1 VPKLKFNKQFFMSD
15 NLNYG
20 IIGNCKSAAL
30 INEDTS
36 IDWLCLPQ
44 FDSPSVFAK
53 ILDDQKGGHF
63 LIKNLANYTIKQAY
77 LENSNILR
85 TEFRNEKAGF
95 EVIDFMPRY
104 KNEINLYYTPPEV
117 IRIIRPLYGTPS
129 LSIDYFPALEYAAAK
144 TDSYAK
150 KEFIVSVYNH
160 NNYDTL
166 YLYSNLSKEDILE
179 GNTIELTQ
187 DVFFT
192 ISYNEKLQTPR
203 LESCLLELERT
214 KLYWLNWCDKTPT
227 YQYYNEV
234 ILRSAMTL
242 KLLTYDKTG
251 AILAAAT
258 TSLPE
263 SIGEVRNWDYRF
275 CWIRDS
281 SMVIRVISK
290 LGHKKIVKD
299 FIDFIIDL
307 IPEKDEKIQIMYGI
321 NKEKKLTETLLD
333 HLSGYENS
341 NPVRIGNAAYKQKQ
355 NDIYGILMDAI
366 HVELVEFP
374 LLFEKKE
381 ELWSIVKNIV
391 WIVDNNWFLPD
402 KGIWEIRE
410 EDKHFTFS
418 KVLCWVAIDRAIK
431 IADFL
436 GKDKDKWINLRE
448 EIKKDIL
455 EKAWNPSV
463 EAYTQFYGS
472 DALDASVLL
481 MEQYGFIDALDE
493 RYIKT
498 VKATEKELSYEGLLF
513 RYKNEDDFGTPTSS
527 FTVCTFWFINSLY
540 KIGEVDKAKALFDQL
555 LSYSNHLGLFSEDL
569 DFKTKRLLGN
579 FPQAYSHLALIDVA
593 LTFNKIK
600 H

>member
-1 VPKLKFNKQFFMSD
+1 MST

-77 LENSNILR
+77 IENTNILR
-85 TEFRNEKAGF
+85 TEFRNKAAGF

-117 IRIIRPLYGTPS
+117 IRIIRPLYGTPT

-144 TDSYAK
+144 TASYI
-150 KEFIVSVYNH
+150 KEDFIVSVYDH
-160 NNYDTL
+160 DNYDTL
-166 YLYSNLSKEDILE
+166 YLYSNLPKEDIKE
-179 GNTIELTQ
+179 GNQIELTQ
-187 DVFFT
+187 AAFFN
-192 ISYNEKLQTPR
+192 ISYNEKLQTPS
-203 LESCLLELERT
+203 LESCLLEFERT
-214 KLYWLNWCDKTPT
+214 KLYWLNWCAKTPT

-299 FIDFIIDL
+299 FIDYIIDL
-307 IPEKDEKIQIMYGI
+307 IPETDEKIQIMYGI
-321 NKEKKLTETLLD
+321 NKEKKLTETHLD

-341 NPVRIGNAAYKQKQ
+341 SPVRIGNAAYKQKQ

-391 WIVDNNWFLPD
+391 WIVNNNWFLPD

-431 IADFL
+431 IANFL
-436 GKDKDKWINLRE
+436 GKDKDKWISLRD
-448 EIKKDIL
+448 EIKNDIH

-463 EAYTQFYGS
+463 GAYTQFYGS

-498 VKATEKELSYEGLLF
+498 VKATERELSFEGLLY
-513 RYKNEDDFGTPTSS
+513 RYKNKDDFGTPTSS

-540 KIGEVDKAKALFDQL
+540 KIGEVDKAKTLFDQL

-569 DFKTKRLLGN
+569 DFKSKRLLGN

-593 LTFNKIK
+593 ITFNKIRGEMT
-600 H
+600 

>member
-1 VPKLKFNKQFFMSD
+1 MST

-77 LENSNILR
+77 IENTNILR
-85 TEFRNEKAGF
+85 TEFRNKAAGF

-117 IRIIRPLYGTPS
+117 IRIIRPLYGTPT

-144 TDSYAK
+144 TASYI
-150 KEFIVSVYNH
+150 KEDFIVSVYDH
-160 NNYDTL
+160 DNYDTL
-166 YLYSNLSKEDILE
+166 YLYSNLPKEDIKE
-179 GNTIELTQ
+179 GNQIELTQ
-187 DVFFT
+187 AAFFN
-192 ISYNEKLQTPR
+192 ISYNEKLQTPS
-203 LESCLLELERT
+203 LESCLLEFERT
-214 KLYWLNWCDKTPT
+214 KLYWLNWCAKTPT

-299 FIDFIIDL
+299 FIDYIIDL
-307 IPEKDEKIQIMYGI
+307 IPETDEKIQIMYGI
-321 NKEKKLTETLLD
+321 NKEKKLTETHLD

-341 NPVRIGNAAYKQKQ
+341 SPVRIGNAAYKQKQ

-391 WIVDNNWFLPD
+391 WIVNNNWFLPD

-431 IADFL
+431 IANFL
-436 GKDKDKWINLRE
+436 GKDKDKWISLRD
-448 EIKKDIL
+448 EIKNDIH

-463 EAYTQFYGS
+463 GAYTQFYGS

-498 VKATEKELSYEGLLF
+498 VKATERELSFEGLLY
-513 RYKNEDDFGTPTSS
+513 RYKNKDDFGTPTSS

-569 DFKTKRLLGN
+569 DFKSKRLLGN

-593 LTFNKIK
+593 ITFNKIRGEMA
-600 H
+600 

>member
-1 VPKLKFNKQFFMSD
+1 MST

-77 LENSNILR
+77 IENTNILR
-85 TEFRNEKAGF
+85 TEFRNKAAGF

-104 KNEINLYYTPPEV
+104 KNEINLYYTPPEI
-117 IRIIRPLYGTPS
+117 IRIIRPLYGTPT

-144 TDSYAK
+144 TASYI
-150 KEFIVSVYNH
+150 KEDFIVSVYDH
-160 NNYDTL
+160 DNYDTL
-166 YLYSNLSKEDILE
+166 YLYSNLSKEDIIE
-179 GNTIELTQ
+179 GNQIELTQ
-187 DVFFT
+187 AAFFN
-192 ISYNEKLQTPR
+192 ISYNEKLQTPS
-203 LESCLLELERT
+203 LESCLLEFERT
-214 KLYWLNWCDKTPT
+214 KLYWLNWCAKTPT

-234 ILRSAMTL
+234 ILRSTMTL

-251 AILAAAT
+251 AILAAVT

-299 FIDFIIDL
+299 FIDYIIDL
-307 IPEKDEKIQIMYGI
+307 IPETDEKIQIMYGI
-321 NKEKKLTETLLD
+321 NKEKKLTETHLD

-341 NPVRIGNAAYKQKQ
+341 SPVRIGNAAYKQKQ

-391 WIVDNNWFLPD
+391 WIVNNNWFLPD

-431 IADFL
+431 IANFL
-436 GKDKDKWINLRE
+436 GKDKDKWISLRD
-448 EIKKDIL
+448 EIKNDIH

-463 EAYTQFYGS
+463 GAYTQFYGS

-498 VKATEKELSYEGLLF
+498 VKATERELSFEGLLY
-513 RYKNEDDFGTPTSS
+513 RYKNKDDFGTPTSS

-540 KIGEVDKAKALFDQL
+540 KIGEVDKAKTLFDQL

-569 DFKTKRLLGN
+569 DFKSKRLLGN

-593 LTFNKIK
+593 ITFNKIRGEMA
-600 H
+600 

>member
-1 VPKLKFNKQFFMSD
+1 MSA

-53 ILDDQKGGHF
+53 ILDNQKGGHF
-63 LIKNLANYTIKQAY
+63 LIKNLAKYTIKQTY
-77 LENSNILR
+77 LENTNILR
-85 TEFRNEKAGF
+85 TEFRNDKAGF

-117 IRIIRPLYGTPS
+117 IRIIRPLYGTPT
-129 LSIDYFPALEYAAAK
+129 LSIDYFPALEYAAAQ
-144 TDSYAK
+144 TASYI
-150 KEFIVSVYNH
+150 KEDFIVSVYDH
-160 NNYDTL
+160 ENYDTL
-166 YLYSNLSKEDILE
+166 FLYSNLPKQDIIE
-179 GNTIELTQ
+179 GNLIELTQ
-187 DVFFT
+187 ATFFT
-192 ISYNEKLQTPR
+192 ISYNEKLQTPS
-203 LESCLLELERT
+203 LDSCLLEFERT

-227 YQYYNEV
+227 YPYYNQV

-307 IPEKDEKIQIMYGI
+307 IPETDEKIQIMYGI
-321 NKEKKLTETLLD
+321 NKEKKLTETHLD

-341 NPVRIGNAAYKQKQ
+341 RPVRIGNAAYKQKQ

-366 HVELVEFP
+366 HIELIEFP

-391 WIVDNNWFLPD
+391 WIVNNNWFLPD

-410 EDKHFTFS
+410 EEKHFTFS

-436 GKDKDKWINLRE
+436 GKNKDKWIVLRE
-448 EIKKDIL
+448 EIKNDIH

-463 EAYTQFYGS
+463 GAYTQFYGS

-481 MEQYGFIDALDE
+481 MEQYGFIDALDQ
-493 RYIKT
+493 RYINT
-498 VKATEKELSYEGLLF
+498 VKATESELSYEGLLY
-513 RYKNEDDFGTPTSS
+513 RYKNKDDFGKPTSS

-540 KIGEVDKAKALFDQL
+540 KIGEIDKAKALFDQL

-593 LTFNKIK
+593 ITFNKSK
-600 H
+600 G

>member
-1 VPKLKFNKQFFMSD
+1 MRD

-53 ILDDQKGGHF
+53 LLDDQKGGHF

-77 LENSNILR
+77 IENTNVLR
-85 TEFRNEKAGF
+85 TEFRNDEAGF

-117 IRIIRPLYGTPS
+117 IRIIRPLYGKPT
-129 LSIDYFPALEYAAAK
+129 LSVDYLPALEYAAAK
-144 TDSYAK
+144 TDTYIK
-150 KEFIVSVYNH
+150 KDFIVSVYNH
-160 NNYDTL
+160 DNYDTL

-187 DVFFT
+187 DAFFT
-192 ISYNEKLQTPR
+192 ISYNEKLQTPS
-203 LESCLLELERT
+203 LESCLLEFERT

-227 YQYYNEV
+227 YQYYNDV

-290 LGHKKIVKD
+290 LGHKKVVKD
-299 FIDFIIDL
+299 FIDYIIDL

-321 NKEKKLTETLLD
+321 NKEKKLTETLLT

-341 NPVRIGNAAYKQKQ
+341 SPVRIGNAAYKQKQ

-391 WIVDNNWFLPD
+391 WIVNNNWFLPD

-436 GKDKDKWINLRE
+436 GKDKDKWIKLRE

-463 EAYTQFYGS
+463 QAYTQFYGS

-498 VKATEKELSYEGLLF
+498 VKATEKELSYEGLLY
-513 RYKNEDDFGTPTSS
+513 RYKNEDDFGKPTSS

-593 LTFNKIK
+593 ITFNKIK
-600 H
+600 R

>member
-1 VPKLKFNKQFFMSD
+1 MSA

-53 ILDDQKGGHF
+53 ILDNQQGGHF
-63 LIKNLANYTIKQAY
+63 LIKNLAKYTIKQTY
-77 LENSNILR
+77 LENTNILR
-85 TEFRNEKAGF
+85 TEFRNDKAGF

-117 IRIIRPLYGTPS
+117 IRIIRPLYGTPT
-129 LSIDYFPALEYAAAK
+129 LSIDYFPALEYAAAQ
-144 TDSYAK
+144 TASYI
-150 KEFIVSVYNH
+150 KEDFIVSVYDH
-160 NNYDTL
+160 ENYDTL
-166 YLYSNLSKEDILE
+166 FLYSNLPKQDIIE
-179 GNTIELTQ
+179 GNLIELTQ
-187 DVFFT
+187 ATFFT
-192 ISYNEKLQTPR
+192 ISYNEKLQTPS
-203 LESCLLELERT
+203 LDSCLLEFERT

-227 YQYYNEV
+227 YLYYNEV
-234 ILRSAMTL
+234 ILRSVMTL

-307 IPEKDEKIQIMYGI
+307 IPETDEKIQIMYGI
-321 NKEKKLTETLLD
+321 NKEKKLTETHLD

-341 NPVRIGNAAYKQKQ
+341 RPVRIGNAAYKQKQ

-366 HVELVEFP
+366 HIELIEFP

-391 WIVDNNWFLPD
+391 WIVNNNWFLPD

-410 EDKHFTFS
+410 EEKHFTFS

-436 GKDKDKWINLRE
+436 GKNKDKWIVLRE
-448 EIKKDIL
+448 EIKNDIH

-463 EAYTQFYGS
+463 GAYTQFYGS

-481 MEQYGFIDALDE
+481 MEQYGFIDALDQ
-493 RYIKT
+493 RYINT
-498 VKATEKELSYEGLLF
+498 VKATESELSYEGLLY
-513 RYKNEDDFGTPTSS
+513 RYKNKDDFGKPTSS

-593 LTFNKIK
+593 ITFNKSK
-600 H
+600 E

>member
-1 VPKLKFNKQFFMSD
+1 MSD

-160 NNYDTL
+160 DNYDTL
-166 YLYSNLSKEDILE
+166 YLYSNLSREDILE

-192 ISYNEKLQTPR
+192 ISYNEKLQTPS

>member
-1 VPKLKFNKQFFMSD
+1 
-15 NLNYG
+15 
-20 IIGNCKSAAL
+20 SAAL

-77 LENSNILR
+77 LENTNILR

-129 LSIDYFPALEYAAAK
+129 ISIDYFPALEYAAAK

-150 KEFIVSVYNH
+150 KEYIVSVYNH
-160 NNYDTL
+160 ENYDTL
-166 YLYSNLSKEDILE
+166 YLYSNLSKEDILA

-192 ISYNEKLQTPR
+192 ISYNEKLQTPS

-455 EKAWNPSV
+455 EKAWNPAV

>member
-1 VPKLKFNKQFFMSD
+1 MST

-53 ILDDQKGGHF
+53 ILDDQIGGHF

-77 LENSNILR
+77 IENTNLLR
-85 TEFRNEKAGF
+85 TEFRNEEAGF

-104 KNEINLYYTPPEV
+104 KNDINLYYTPPEV
-117 IRIIRPLYGTPS
+117 IRIIRPLYGTPI

-144 TDSYAK
+144 SASYM
-150 KEFIVSVYNH
+150 KEDFIVSVYDH
-160 NNYDTL
+160 ENYDTL
-166 YLYSNLSKEDILE
+166 YLYSNLPKKDIIE
-179 GNTIELTQ
+179 GNQIELTQ
-187 DVFFT
+187 ATFIT
-192 ISYNEKLQTPR
+192 ISYNEKLQTPS
-203 LESCLLELERT
+203 LDSCLLEFERT

-299 FIDFIIDL
+299 FIDYIIDL

-321 NKEKKLTETLLD
+321 NKEKKLTETYLD

-341 NPVRIGNAAYKQKQ
+341 SPVRIGNAAYKQKQ

-391 WIVDNNWFLPD
+391 WIVNNNWFLPD

-431 IADFL
+431 IANFL
-436 GKDKDKWINLRE
+436 GKDKDKWIGLRE
-448 EIKKDIL
+448 EIKNDIH

-463 EAYTQFYGS
+463 GAYTQFYGS
-472 DALDASVLL
+472 DALDASILL

-498 VKATEKELSYEGLLF
+498 VKATERELSFEGLLY
-513 RYKNEDDFGTPTSS
+513 RYKNKDDFGTPTSS

-540 KIGEVDKAKALFDQL
+540 KIGEVNKAKDLFDQL

-593 LTFNKIK
+593 ITFNKIK
-600 H
+600 G

>member
-1 VPKLKFNKQFFMSD
+1 MST

-77 LENSNILR
+77 IENTNILR

-117 IRIIRPLYGTPS
+117 IRIIRPLYGSPT

-144 TDSYAK
+144 TVSYI
-150 KEFIVSVYNH
+150 KEDFIVSVYDQD
-160 NNYDTL
+160 NYDTL
-166 YLYSNLSKEDILE
+166 YLYSNLPKVDIIE
-179 GNTIELTQ
+179 GNIVELTQ
-187 DVFFT
+187 AAFFT
-192 ISYNEKLQTPR
+192 ISYNEKLQIPS
-203 LESCLLELERT
+203 LNSCLLELERT
-214 KLYWLNWCDKTPT
+214 KLYWLNWCAKTPT

-290 LGHKKIVKD
+290 LGHKKIVKN
-299 FIDFIIDL
+299 FIEYIIDL
-307 IPEKDEKIQIMYGI
+307 IPETDEKIQIMYGI
-321 NKEKKLTETLLD
+321 NKEKKLTETHLD

-341 NPVRIGNAAYKQKQ
+341 RPVRIGNAAYKQKQ

-366 HVELVEFP
+366 HIELVEFP

-391 WIVDNNWFLPD
+391 WIVNNNWFLPD
-402 KGIWEIRE
+402 KGIWKIRE
-410 EDKHFTFS
+410 ENKHFTFS

-431 IADFL
+431 IANFL
-436 GKDKDKWINLRE
+436 GKDKDKWISLRE
-448 EIKKDIL
+448 EIKNDIDQN
-455 EKAWNPSV
+455 AWNPSI

-472 DALDASVLL
+472 EALDASVLL
-481 MEQYGFIDALDE
+481 MEQYGFIDAYEE

-498 VKATEKELSYEGLLF
+498 VKATERELSYEGLLY
-513 RYKNEDDFGTPTSS
+513 RYKNKDDFGTPTSS
-527 FTVCTFWFINSLY
+527 FTVCTFWFINSLF

-593 LTFNKIK
+593 ITFNKIK
-600 H
+600 S

>member
-1 VPKLKFNKQFFMSD
+1 MSA

-53 ILDDQKGGHF
+53 ILDNQKGGHF
-63 LIKNLANYTIKQAY
+63 LIKNLAKYTIKQTY
-77 LENSNILR
+77 LENTNILR
-85 TEFRNEKAGF
+85 TEFRNDKAGF

-117 IRIIRPLYGTPS
+117 IRIIRPLYGTPT
-129 LSIDYFPALEYAAAK
+129 LSIDYFPALEYAAAQ
-144 TDSYAK
+144 TASYI
-150 KEFIVSVYNH
+150 KEDFIVSVYDH
-160 NNYDTL
+160 ENYDTL
-166 YLYSNLSKEDILE
+166 FLYSNLPKQDIIE
-179 GNTIELTQ
+179 GNLIELTQ
-187 DVFFT
+187 ATFFT
-192 ISYNEKLQTPR
+192 ISYNEKLQTPS
-203 LESCLLELERT
+203 LDSCLLEFERT

-227 YQYYNEV
+227 YPYYNEV

-307 IPEKDEKIQIMYGI
+307 IPETDEKIQIMYGI
-321 NKEKKLTETLLD
+321 NKEKKLTETHLD

-341 NPVRIGNAAYKQKQ
+341 RPVRIGNAAYKQKQ

-366 HVELVEFP
+366 HIELIEFP

-391 WIVDNNWFLPD
+391 WIVNNNWFLPD

-410 EDKHFTFS
+410 EEKHFTFS

-436 GKDKDKWINLRE
+436 GKNKDKWIVLRE
-448 EIKKDIL
+448 EIKNDIH

-463 EAYTQFYGS
+463 GAYTQFYGS

-481 MEQYGFIDALDE
+481 MEQYGFIDALDQ
-493 RYIKT
+493 RYINT
-498 VKATEKELSYEGLLF
+498 VKATESELSYEGLLY
-513 RYKNEDDFGTPTSS
+513 RYKNKDDFGKPTSS

-555 LSYSNHLGLFSEDL
+555 LSCSNHLGLFSEDL

-593 LTFNKIK
+593 ITFNKSK
-600 H
+600 G

>member
-1 VPKLKFNKQFFMSD
+1 MGN

-63 LIKNLANYTIKQAY
+63 KINNLANYTINQAY
-77 LENSNILR
+77 IENTNILR
-85 TEFRNEKAGF
+85 TEFLSENAGF

-117 IRIIRPLYGTPS
+117 IRILRPLYGKPV
-129 LSIDYFPALEYAAAK
+129 LSIDYSPALEYAAAS
-144 TDSYAK
+144 TQSFAK
-150 KEFIVSVYNH
+150 QEFIVSVYDH
-160 NNYDTL
+160 DNYDTL
-166 YLYSNLSKEDILE
+166 YLYSNLPKEDIL
-179 GNTIELTQ
+179 NTTTIELSSPL
-187 DVFFT
+187 FFT
-192 ISYNEKLQTPR
+192 LSYHEKLHPPR
-203 LESCLLELERT
+203 LKDCTMEFERT
-214 KLYWLNWCDKTPT
+214 KLYWLNWCAKTPEYKT
-227 YQYYNEV
+227 YNEI

-299 FIDFIIDL
+299 FIDYIIDL
-307 IPEKDEKIQIMYGI
+307 IPETDEKIQIMYGI
-321 NKEKKLTETLLD
+321 NKEKKLTETILS
-333 HLSGYENS
+333 HLNGYENS
-341 NPVRIGNAAYKQKQ
+341 SPVRIGNAAYKQKQ

-391 WIVDNNWFLPD
+391 WIVNNNWFLPD
-402 KGIWEIRE
+402 KGIWELRE

-436 GKDKDKWINLRE
+436 GKNKDKWKELRE
-448 EIKKDIL
+448 EIKNDIHK
-455 EKAWNPSV
+455 KAWNPTV

-481 MEQYGFIDALDE
+481 MEQYDFIDALDE

-498 VKATEKELSYEGLLF
+498 VKATERELLHEGLLY
-513 RYKNEDDFGTPTSS
+513 RYKNNDDFGKPTSS
-527 FTVCTFWFINSLY
+527 FTVCSFWFINSLF
-540 KIGEVDKAKALFDQL
+540 KIGEIEKAQELFDQL

-569 DFKTKRLLGN
+569 DFKSKRLLGN

>member
-1 VPKLKFNKQFFMSD
+1 MSD

-160 NNYDTL
+160 DNYDTL

-192 ISYNEKLQTPR
+192 ISYNEKLQTPS

-436 GKDKDKWINLRE
+436 EKDKDKWINLRE

-593 LTFNKIK
+593 LTFNKIM

>member
-1 VPKLKFNKQFFMSD
+1 MNT

-36 IDWLCLPQ
+36 VDWLCLPQ

-53 ILDDQKGGHF
+53 ILDDQIGGHF
-63 LIKNLANYTIKQAY
+63 LIKNLANYTIKQSY
-77 LENSNILR
+77 IENTNILR
-85 TEFRNEKAGF
+85 TEFRNEEAGF

-104 KNEINLYYTPPEV
+104 KHDINLYYTPPEV
-117 IRIIRPLYGTPS
+117 IRIIRPLYGTPI

-144 TDSYAK
+144 SASYM
-150 KEFIVSVYNH
+150 KEDFIVSVYDH
-160 NNYDTL
+160 ENYDTL
-166 YLYSNLSKEDILE
+166 YLYSNLPKKDIIE
-179 GNTIELTQ
+179 GNQIELTQ
-187 DVFFT
+187 ATFIT
-192 ISYNEKLQTPR
+192 ISYNEKLQTPS
-203 LESCLLELERT
+203 LDSCLLEFERT

-299 FIDFIIDL
+299 FIDYIIDL

-321 NKEKKLTETLLD
+321 NKEKKLTETYLD

-341 NPVRIGNAAYKQKQ
+341 SPVRIGNAAYKQKQ

-391 WIVDNNWFLPD
+391 WIVNNNWFLPD

-431 IADFL
+431 IANFL
-436 GKDKDKWINLRE
+436 GKDKDKWIGLRE
-448 EIKKDIL
+448 EIKNDIH

-463 EAYTQFYGS
+463 GAYTQFYGS
-472 DALDASVLL
+472 DALDASILL

-498 VKATEKELSYEGLLF
+498 VKATERELSFEGLLY
-513 RYKNEDDFGTPTSS
+513 RYKNKDDFGTPTSS

-540 KIGEVDKAKALFDQL
+540 KIGEVNKAKDLFDQL

-593 LTFNKIK
+593 ITFNKIK
-600 H
+600 G

>member
-1 VPKLKFNKQFFMSD
+1 MSD

-160 NNYDTL
+160 DNYDTL

-192 ISYNEKLQTPR
+192 ISYNEKLQTPS

-436 GKDKDKWINLRE
+436 GKDMDKWINLRE

>member
-1 VPKLKFNKQFFMSD
+1 MSA

-53 ILDDQKGGHF
+53 ILDNQKGGHF
-63 LIKNLANYTIKQAY
+63 LIKNLAKYTIKQTY
-77 LENSNILR
+77 LENTNILR
-85 TEFRNEKAGF
+85 TEFRNDKAGF

-117 IRIIRPLYGTPS
+117 IRIIRPLYGTPT
-129 LSIDYFPALEYAAAK
+129 LSIDYFPALEYAAAQ
-144 TDSYAK
+144 TASYI
-150 KEFIVSVYNH
+150 KEDFIVSVYDH
-160 NNYDTL
+160 ENYDTL
-166 YLYSNLSKEDILE
+166 FLYSNLPKQDIIE
-179 GNTIELTQ
+179 GNLIELTQ
-187 DVFFT
+187 ATFFT
-192 ISYNEKLQTPR
+192 ISYNEKLQTPS
-203 LESCLLELERT
+203 LDSCLLEFERT

-227 YQYYNEV
+227 YLYYNEV
-234 ILRSAMTL
+234 ILRSVMTL

-307 IPEKDEKIQIMYGI
+307 IPETDEKIQIMYGI
-321 NKEKKLTETLLD
+321 NKEKKLTETHLD

-341 NPVRIGNAAYKQKQ
+341 RPVRIGNAAYKQKQ

-366 HVELVEFP
+366 HIELIEFP

-391 WIVDNNWFLPD
+391 WIVNNNWFLPD

-410 EDKHFTFS
+410 EEKHFTFS

-436 GKDKDKWINLRE
+436 GKNKDKWIVLRE
-448 EIKKDIL
+448 EIKNDIH

-463 EAYTQFYGS
+463 GAYTQFYGS

-481 MEQYGFIDALDE
+481 MEQYGFIDALDQ
-493 RYIKT
+493 RYINT
-498 VKATEKELSYEGLLF
+498 VKATESELSYEGLLY
-513 RYKNEDDFGTPTSS
+513 RYKNKDDFGKPTSS

-593 LTFNKIK
+593 ITFNKSK
-600 H
+600 E

>member
-1 VPKLKFNKQFFMSD
+1 MSD

-150 KEFIVSVYNH
+150 NEFIVSVYNH

>member
-1 VPKLKFNKQFFMSD
+1 MSA

-53 ILDDQKGGHF
+53 ILDNQKGGHF
-63 LIKNLANYTIKQAY
+63 LIKNLAKYTIKQTY
-77 LENSNILR
+77 LENTNILR
-85 TEFRNEKAGF
+85 TEFRNDKAGF

-117 IRIIRPLYGTPS
+117 IRIIRPLYGTPT
-129 LSIDYFPALEYAAAK
+129 LSIDYFPALEYAAAQ
-144 TDSYAK
+144 TASYI
-150 KEFIVSVYNH
+150 KEDFIVSVYDH
-160 NNYDTL
+160 ENYDTL
-166 YLYSNLSKEDILE
+166 FLYSNLPKQDIIE
-179 GNTIELTQ
+179 GNLIELTQ
-187 DVFFT
+187 ATFFT
-192 ISYNEKLQTPR
+192 ISYNEKLQTPS
-203 LESCLLELERT
+203 LDSCLLEFERT

-227 YQYYNEV
+227 YPYYNEV

-307 IPEKDEKIQIMYGI
+307 IPETDEKIQIMYGI
-321 NKEKKLTETLLD
+321 NKEKKLTETHLD

-341 NPVRIGNAAYKQKQ
+341 RPVRIGNAAYKQKQ

-366 HVELVEFP
+366 HIELIEFP

-391 WIVDNNWFLPD
+391 WIVNNNWFLPD

-410 EDKHFTFS
+410 EEKHFTFS

-436 GKDKDKWINLRE
+436 GKNKDKWIVLRE
-448 EIKKDIL
+448 EIKNDIH

-463 EAYTQFYGS
+463 GAYTQFYGS

-481 MEQYGFIDALDE
+481 MEQYGFIDALDQ
-493 RYIKT
+493 RYINT
-498 VKATEKELSYEGLLF
+498 VKATESELSYEGLLY
-513 RYKNEDDFGTPTSS
+513 RYKNKDDFGKPTSS

-593 LTFNKIK
+593 ITFNKSK
-600 H
+600 G

>member
-1 VPKLKFNKQFFMSD
+1 MSD

-160 NNYDTL
+160 DNYDTL

-192 ISYNEKLQTPR
+192 ITYNEKLQTPS

-540 KIGEVDKAKALFDQL
+540 KIGEVDKAKVMFDQL

>member
-1 VPKLKFNKQFFMSD
+1 MSD

-160 NNYDTL
+160 DNYDTL

-192 ISYNEKLQTPR
+192 ISYNEKLQTPS

-527 FTVCTFWFINSLY
+527 FTVCTFWFVNSLY
-540 KIGEVDKAKALFDQL
+540 KIGEVDKAKAMFDQL

>member
-1 VPKLKFNKQFFMSD
+1 MSD

-160 NNYDTL
+160 DNYDTL

-192 ISYNEKLQTPR
+192 ISYNEKLQTPS

-540 KIGEVDKAKALFDQL
+540 KIGEVDKAKAMFDQL

-593 LTFNKIK
+593 LTFNKKK

>member
-1 VPKLKFNKQFFMSD
+1 MST

-53 ILDDQKGGHF
+53 ILDDQIGGHF

-77 LENSNILR
+77 IENTNLLR
-85 TEFRNEKAGF
+85 TEFRNEEAGF

-104 KNEINLYYTPPEV
+104 KNDINLYYTPPEV
-117 IRIIRPLYGTPS
+117 IRIIRPLYGTPI

-144 TDSYAK
+144 SASYI
-150 KEFIVSVYNH
+150 KEDFIVSVYDH
-160 NNYDTL
+160 DNYDTL
-166 YLYSNLSKEDILE
+166 YLYSNLPKKDIIE
-179 GNTIELTQ
+179 GNQIELTQ
-187 DVFFT
+187 ATFIT
-192 ISYNEKLQTPR
+192 ISYNEKLQTPS
-203 LESCLLELERT
+203 LDSCLLEFERT

-299 FIDFIIDL
+299 FIDYIIDL

-321 NKEKKLTETLLD
+321 NKEKKLTETYLD

-341 NPVRIGNAAYKQKQ
+341 SPVRIGNAAYKQKQ

-391 WIVDNNWFLPD
+391 WIVNNNWFLPD

-431 IADFL
+431 IANFL
-436 GKDKDKWINLRE
+436 GKDKDKWIGLRE
-448 EIKKDIL
+448 EIKNDIH

-472 DALDASVLL
+472 DALDASILL

-498 VKATEKELSYEGLLF
+498 VKATERELSFEGLLY
-513 RYKNEDDFGTPTSS
+513 RYKNKDDFGTPTSS

-540 KIGEVDKAKALFDQL
+540 KIGEVNKAKDLFDQL

-593 LTFNKIK
+593 ITFNKIK
-600 H
+600 G

>member
-1 VPKLKFNKQFFMSD
+1 MSD

-160 NNYDTL
+160 DNYDTL

-187 DVFFT
+187 DVYFT
-192 ISYNEKLQTPR
+192 ISYNEKLQTPS

-527 FTVCTFWFINSLY
+527 FTVCTFWFVNSLY

>member
-1 VPKLKFNKQFFMSD
+1 MST

-77 LENSNILR
+77 IENTNILR
-85 TEFRNEKAGF
+85 TEFRNKAAGF

-117 IRIIRPLYGTPS
+117 IRIIRPLYGTPT

-144 TDSYAK
+144 TASYI
-150 KEFIVSVYNH
+150 KEDFIVSVYDH
-160 NNYDTL
+160 DNYDTL
-166 YLYSNLSKEDILE
+166 YLYSNLSKEDIIE
-179 GNTIELTQ
+179 GNQIELTQ
-187 DVFFT
+187 AAFFN
-192 ISYNEKLQTPR
+192 ISYNEKLQTPS
-203 LESCLLELERT
+203 LESCLLEFERT
-214 KLYWLNWCDKTPT
+214 KLYWLNWCAKTPT

-299 FIDFIIDL
+299 FIDYIIDL
-307 IPEKDEKIQIMYGI
+307 IPETDEKIQIMYGI
-321 NKEKKLTETLLD
+321 NKEKKLTETHLD

-341 NPVRIGNAAYKQKQ
+341 SPVRIGNAAYKQKQ

-391 WIVDNNWFLPD
+391 WIVNNNWFLPD

-431 IADFL
+431 IANFL
-436 GKDKDKWINLRE
+436 GKDKDKWISLRN
-448 EIKKDIL
+448 EIKNDIHK
-455 EKAWNPSV
+455 KAWNPSV
-463 EAYTQFYGS
+463 GAYTQFYGS

-498 VKATEKELSYEGLLF
+498 VKATERELSFEGLLY
-513 RYKNEDDFGTPTSS
+513 RYKNKDDFGTPTSS

-540 KIGEVDKAKALFDQL
+540 KIGEVDKAKTLFDQL

-569 DFKTKRLLGN
+569 DFKSKRLLGN

-593 LTFNKIK
+593 ITFNKIRGEMA
-600 H
+600 

>member
-1 VPKLKFNKQFFMSD
+1 MST

-77 LENSNILR
+77 IENTNILR
-85 TEFRNEKAGF
+85 TEFRNKAAGF

-117 IRIIRPLYGTPS
+117 IRIIRPLYGTPT

-144 TDSYAK
+144 TASYI
-150 KEFIVSVYNH
+150 KEDFIVSVYDH
-160 NNYDTL
+160 DNYDTL
-166 YLYSNLSKEDILE
+166 YLYSNLPKEDIKE
-179 GNTIELTQ
+179 GNQIELTQ
-187 DVFFT
+187 AAFFN
-192 ISYNEKLQTPR
+192 ISYNEKLQTPS
-203 LESCLLELERT
+203 LESCLLEFERT
-214 KLYWLNWCDKTPT
+214 KLYWLNWCAKTPT

-299 FIDFIIDL
+299 FIDYIIDL
-307 IPEKDEKIQIMYGI
+307 IPETDEKIQIMYGI
-321 NKEKKLTETLLD
+321 NKEKKLTETHLD

-341 NPVRIGNAAYKQKQ
+341 SPVRIGNAAYKQKQ

-391 WIVDNNWFLPD
+391 WIVNNNWFLPD

-431 IADFL
+431 IANFL
-436 GKDKDKWINLRE
+436 GKDKDKWISLRD
-448 EIKKDIL
+448 EIKNDIH

-463 EAYTQFYGS
+463 GAYTQFYGS

-498 VKATEKELSYEGLLF
+498 VKATERELSFEGLLY
-513 RYKNEDDFGTPTSS
+513 RYKNKDDFGTPTSS

-540 KIGEVDKAKALFDQL
+540 KIGEVDKAKTLFDQL

-569 DFKTKRLLGN
+569 DFKSKRLLGN

-593 LTFNKIK
+593 ITFNKIRGEMA
-600 H
+600 

>member
-1 VPKLKFNKQFFMSD
+1 MRD

-53 ILDDQKGGHF
+53 LLDDQKGGHF

-77 LENSNILR
+77 IENTNVLR
-85 TEFRNEKAGF
+85 TEFRNDEAGF

-117 IRIIRPLYGTPS
+117 IRIIRPLYGTPT
-129 LSIDYFPALEYAAAK
+129 LSIDYLPALEYAAAK
-144 TDSYAK
+144 TDTYIK
-150 KEFIVSVYNH
+150 KDFIVSVYNH
-160 NNYDTL
+160 DNYDTL
-166 YLYSNLSKEDILE
+166 YLYSNLTKEDILE

-187 DVFFT
+187 DAFFT
-192 ISYNEKLQTPR
+192 ISYNEKLQTPS
-203 LESCLLELERT
+203 LESCLLEFERT

-227 YQYYNEV
+227 YKYYNDV

-290 LGHKKIVKD
+290 LGHKKVVKD
-299 FIDFIIDL
+299 FIDYIIDL

-321 NKEKKLTETLLD
+321 NKEKKLTETLLT

-341 NPVRIGNAAYKQKQ
+341 SPVRIGNAAYKQKQ

-391 WIVDNNWFLPD
+391 WIVNNNWFLPD

-431 IADFL
+431 IAEFL
-436 GKDKDKWINLRE
+436 GKDKDKWIKLRE

-463 EAYTQFYGS
+463 QAYTQFYGS

-498 VKATEKELSYEGLLF
+498 VKATEKELSYEGLLY
-513 RYKNEDDFGTPTSS
+513 RYKNEDDFGKPTSS

-593 LTFNKIK
+593 ITFNKIK
-600 H
+600 R

>member
-1 VPKLKFNKQFFMSD
+1 MGN

-63 LIKNLANYTIKQAY
+63 KINNLANYTINQAY
-77 LENSNILR
+77 IENTNILR
-85 TEFRNEKAGF
+85 TEFLSENAGF

-117 IRIIRPLYGTPS
+117 IRILRPLYGKPV
-129 LSIDYFPALEYAAAK
+129 LSIDYSPALEYAAAS
-144 TDSYAK
+144 TQSYAK
-150 KEFIVSVYNH
+150 QEFIVSVYDH
-160 NNYDTL
+160 DNYDTL
-166 YLYSNLSKEDILE
+166 YLYSNLPKEDIL
-179 GNTIELTQ
+179 NATTIELSSPL
-187 DVFFT
+187 FFT
-192 ISYNEKLQTPR
+192 LSYHEKLHPPR
-203 LESCLLELERT
+203 LKDCTMEFERT
-214 KLYWLNWCDKTPT
+214 KLYWLNWCAKTPEYKT
-227 YQYYNEV
+227 YNEI

-299 FIDFIIDL
+299 FIDYIIDL
-307 IPEKDEKIQIMYGI
+307 IPETDEKIQIMYGI
-321 NKEKKLTETLLD
+321 NKEKKLTETILS
-333 HLSGYENS
+333 HLNGYENS
-341 NPVRIGNAAYKQKQ
+341 SPVRIGNAAYKQKQ

-391 WIVDNNWFLPD
+391 WIVNNNWFLPD
-402 KGIWEIRE
+402 KGIWELRE

-436 GKDKDKWINLRE
+436 GKNKDKWKELRE
-448 EIKKDIL
+448 EIKNDIHK
-455 EKAWNPSV
+455 KAWNPTV

-481 MEQYGFIDALDE
+481 MEQYDFIDALDE

-498 VKATEKELSYEGLLF
+498 VKATERELLHEGLLY
-513 RYKNEDDFGTPTSS
+513 RYKNNDDFGKPTSS
-527 FTVCTFWFINSLY
+527 FTVCSFWFINSLF
-540 KIGEVDKAKALFDQL
+540 KIGEIEKAQELFDQL

-569 DFKTKRLLGN
+569 DFKSKRLLGN

>member
-1 VPKLKFNKQFFMSD
+1 MKD

-36 IDWLCLPQ
+36 IDWLCLPE

-53 ILDDQKGGHF
+53 LLDKQKGGHF
-63 LIKNLANYTIKQAY
+63 LIKNLDDYSVRQAY
-77 LENSNILR
+77 IENTNILR
-85 TEFRNEKAGF
+85 TVFENDSAAF

-104 KNEINLYYTPPEV
+104 KNEINQYYTPPEV
-117 IRIIRPLYGTPS
+117 IRIVRPLHGKPT
-129 LSIDYFPALEYAAAK
+129 LAIDYSPKLEYAAAS
-144 TDSYAK
+144 TETYN
-150 KEFIVSVYNH
+150 KENFIVSVYNH

-166 YLYSNLSKEDILE
+166 YLYSNLPNDEIIDSKEIIL
-179 GNTIELTQ
+179 
-187 DVFFT
+187 DKAVCFT
-192 ISYNEKLQTPR
+192 ISYNEKLQLPTV
-203 LESCLLELERT
+203 ESCLLEFERT
-214 KLYWLNWCDKTPT
+214 KLYWLNWCDKTPK
-227 YQYYNEV
+227 YELYNEI

-258 TSLPE
+258 TSIPE

-299 FIDFIIDL
+299 FIEYIIDI

-321 NKEKKLTETLLD
+321 NKEKKLTETFLD

-341 NPVRIGNAAYKQKQ
+341 SPVRIGNAAYKQKQ

-381 ELWSIVKNIV
+381 QLWSIVKNIV
-391 WIVDNNWFLPD
+391 WIVNNNWNLPD
-402 KGIWEIRE
+402 KGIWELRE

-436 GKDKDKWINLRE
+436 GKDKEKWKSLRD
-448 EIKKDIL
+448 EIKNDIYD
-455 EKAWNPSV
+455 KAWNPEV

-481 MEQYGFIDALDE
+481 MEQYGFIDAMDE

-498 VKATEKELSYEGLLF
+498 VLATERELSHKGLLY
-513 RYKNEDDFGTPTSS
+513 RYKNKDDFGTPTSS

-540 KIGEVDKAKALFDQL
+540 KIGETKKAKALFEKL

-569 DFKTKRLLGN
+569 DFNTKRLLGN

-593 LTFNKIK
+593 ITLNQKEA
-600 H
+600 

>member
-1 VPKLKFNKQFFMSD
+1 MRD

-53 ILDDQKGGHF
+53 LLDDQKGGHF

-77 LENSNILR
+77 IENTNVLR
-85 TEFRNEKAGF
+85 TEFRNNEAGF

-117 IRIIRPLYGTPS
+117 IRIIRPLYGKPT
-129 LSIDYFPALEYAAAK
+129 LSIDYLPALEYAAAK
-144 TDSYAK
+144 TDTYIK
-150 KEFIVSVYNH
+150 KDFIVSVYNH
-160 NNYDTL
+160 DNYDTL

-187 DVFFT
+187 DAFFT
-192 ISYNEKLQTPR
+192 ISYNEKLQTPS
-203 LESCLLELERT
+203 LESCLLEFERT

-227 YQYYNEV
+227 YQYYNDV

-290 LGHKKIVKD
+290 LGHKKVVKD
-299 FIDFIIDL
+299 FIDYIIDL

-321 NKEKKLTETLLD
+321 NKEKKLTETLLT

-341 NPVRIGNAAYKQKQ
+341 SPVRIGNAAYKQKQ

-391 WIVDNNWFLPD
+391 WIVNNNWFLPD

-436 GKDKDKWINLRE
+436 GKDKDKWIKLRE

-463 EAYTQFYGS
+463 QAYTQFYGS

-498 VKATEKELSYEGLLF
+498 VKATEKELSYEGLLY
-513 RYKNEDDFGTPTSS
+513 RYKNEDDFGKPTSS

-593 LTFNKIK
+593 ITFNKIK
-600 H
+600 R

>member
-1 VPKLKFNKQFFMSD
+1 MSA

-53 ILDDQKGGHF
+53 ILDNQKGGHF
-63 LIKNLANYTIKQAY
+63 LIKNLAKYTIKQTY
-77 LENSNILR
+77 LENTNILR
-85 TEFRNEKAGF
+85 TEFRNDKAGF

-117 IRIIRPLYGTPS
+117 IRIIRPLYGTPT
-129 LSIDYFPALEYAAAK
+129 LSIDYFPALEYAAAQ
-144 TDSYAK
+144 TASYI
-150 KEFIVSVYNH
+150 KEDFIVSVYDH
-160 NNYDTL
+160 ENYDTL
-166 YLYSNLSKEDILE
+166 FLYSNLPKQDIIE
-179 GNTIELTQ
+179 GNLIELTQ
-187 DVFFT
+187 ATFFT
-192 ISYNEKLQTPR
+192 ISYNEKLQTPS
-203 LESCLLELERT
+203 LDSCLLEFERT

-227 YQYYNEV
+227 YPYYNEV

-307 IPEKDEKIQIMYGI
+307 IPETDEKIQIMYGI
-321 NKEKKLTETLLD
+321 NKEKKLTETHLD

-341 NPVRIGNAAYKQKQ
+341 RPVRIGNAAYKQKQ

-366 HVELVEFP
+366 HIELIEFP

-381 ELWSIVKNIV
+381 ELWSVVKNIV
-391 WIVDNNWFLPD
+391 WIVNNNWFLPD

-410 EDKHFTFS
+410 EEKHFTFS

-436 GKDKDKWINLRE
+436 GKNKDKWIVLRE
-448 EIKKDIL
+448 EIKNDIH

-463 EAYTQFYGS
+463 GAYTQFYGS

-481 MEQYGFIDALDE
+481 MEQYGFIDALDQ
-493 RYIKT
+493 RYINT
-498 VKATEKELSYEGLLF
+498 VKATESELSYEGLLY
-513 RYKNEDDFGTPTSS
+513 RYKNKDDFGKPTSS

-593 LTFNKIK
+593 ITFNKSK
-600 H
+600 G

>member
-1 VPKLKFNKQFFMSD
+1 MSD

-192 ISYNEKLQTPR
+192 ISYNEKLQTPS

>member
-1 VPKLKFNKQFFMSD
+1 MSA

-53 ILDDQKGGHF
+53 ILDNQKGGHF
-63 LIKNLANYTIKQAY
+63 LIKNLAKYTIKQTY
-77 LENSNILR
+77 LENTNILR
-85 TEFRNEKAGF
+85 TEFSNDKAGF

-117 IRIIRPLYGTPS
+117 IRIIRPLYGTPT
-129 LSIDYFPALEYAAAK
+129 LSIDYFPALEYAAAQ
-144 TDSYAK
+144 TASYIK
-150 KEFIVSVYNH
+150 KDFIVSVYDH
-160 NNYDTL
+160 ENYDTL
-166 YLYSNLSKEDILE
+166 FLYSNLPKQDIIE
-179 GNTIELTQ
+179 GNLIELTQ
-187 DVFFT
+187 ATFFT
-192 ISYNEKLQTPR
+192 ISYNEKLQTPS
-203 LESCLLELERT
+203 LDSCLLEFERT

-227 YQYYNEV
+227 YPYYNEV

-307 IPEKDEKIQIMYGI
+307 IPETDEKIQIMYGI
-321 NKEKKLTETLLD
+321 NKEKKLTETHLD

-341 NPVRIGNAAYKQKQ
+341 RPVRIGNAAYKQKQ

-366 HVELVEFP
+366 HIELIEFP

-391 WIVDNNWFLPD
+391 WIVNNNWFLPD

-410 EDKHFTFS
+410 EEKHFTFS

-436 GKDKDKWINLRE
+436 GKNKDKWIVLRE
-448 EIKKDIL
+448 EIKNDIH

-463 EAYTQFYGS
+463 GAYTQFYGS

-481 MEQYGFIDALDE
+481 MEQYGFIDALDQ
-493 RYIKT
+493 RYINT
-498 VKATEKELSYEGLLF
+498 VKATESELSYEGLLY
-513 RYKNEDDFGTPTSS
+513 RYKNKDDFGKPTSS

-555 LSYSNHLGLFSEDL
+555 LSCSNHLGLFSEDL

-593 LTFNKIK
+593 ITFNKSK
-600 H
+600 G